1 MTNIKSLTI
10 KISILCL
17 LPFLA
22 SLSGGSAEYLSG
34 IASTSV
40 MNQYADYIEGIMEAG
55 KPLSPD
61 DMNALDEREKQAL
74 ESLESSGYAPK
85 KFYLDYFF
93 VPVVVLF
100 FSIIWGLLGR
110 LLSGYGFKFTIP
122 VLFVASLLLV
132 ALGFSYQPIVNILF
146 LLFGFYLSPKFQIT
160 NRANRKRN

>member
-1 MTNIKSLTI
+1 MININSLTI
-10 KISILCL
+10 KILILFF

-40 MNQYADYIEGIMEAG
+40 MDQYANYIEDLMEAG
-55 KPLSPD
+55 EPLSPD
-61 DMNALDEREKQAL
+61 DMNALEEREKQAL

-93 VPVVVLF
+93 VPVVILF
-100 FSIIWGLLGR
+100 FSIIWGLLGW

-122 VLFVASLLLV
+122 VLLVASLLLV
-132 ALGFSYQPIVNILF
+132 LLGFSYQPIVNIIF
-146 LLFGFYLSPKFQIT
+146 LLFGFLLSSKFQT
-160 NRANRKRN
+160 KSKP